1 MFKTLKDAWKIEDI
15 RKRMIFTV
23 LMIVVFRLGNV
34 IPVPFIDKQV
44 LQSIVQQQEGV
55 GMISLLNLLSGGS
68 LQQMSIFAQSIY
80 PYITAS
86 IIIQLLTIAIPRL
99 EEISQ
104 EGEEGK
110 RKIDLYTKIG
120 AIIIAFIQSWAIVQG
135 LFQQAIIAD
144 NAFEKFVIILTM
156 VAGTMFLV
164 WLGDEIT
171 QKGVGNGISMLILL
185 GIVSSFPRQIGV
197 IVRGLTLGTLA
208 WWVVALLAAMGV
220 LTLIIVIM
228 ITEGERKIP
237 VQYAKRVVG
246 RKMYGGQSTHIP
258 VKVNMAG
265 VMPVI
270 FSSAIVSLPSTIG
283 LFFGKEMPRWYQNLF
298 TPNTVSGLM
307 IYTIVNVLLII
318 LFAYF
323 YTAVQFNPVEY
334 SKTLQQQGGFIPGIR
349 PGRPTG
355 EYLQRISNRIT
366 FVGAIALAFVASVPT
381 IITASF
387 GVDMLFG
394 GTSVIITVGVI
405 IDTINQIDSMM
416 MMRNYK
422 GFLR

>member
-1 MFKTLKDAWKIEDI
+1 M
-15 RKRMIFTV
+15 
-23 LMIVVFRLGNV
+23 
-34 IPVPFIDKQV
+34 
-44 LQSIVQQQEGV
+44 
-55 GMISLLNLLSGGS
+55 
-68 LQQMSIFAQSIY
+68 
-80 PYITAS
+80 
-86 IIIQLLTIAIPRL
+86 
-99 EEISQ
+99 
-104 EGEEGK
+104 
-110 RKIDLYTKIG
+110 
-120 AIIIAFIQSWAIVQG
+120 
-135 LFQQAIIAD
+135 
-144 NAFEKFVIILTM
+144 
-156 VAGTMFLV
+156 
-164 WLGDEIT
+164 
-171 QKGVGNGISMLILL
+171 GI
-185 GIVSSFPRQIGV
+185 
-197 IVRGLTLGTLA
+197 
-208 WWVVALLAAMGV
+208 
-220 LTLIIVIM
+220 LTLIIVIL
-228 ITEGERKIP
+228 ITEGERRIP

-258 VKVNMAG
+258 IKVNMAG

-270 FSSAIVSLPSTIG
+270 FASAIVSLPSTIG
-283 LFFGKEMPRWYQNLF
+283 LFFGAEMPNWYQNLF
-298 TPNTVSGLM
+298 TPNTVSGLI
-307 IYTIVNVLLII
+307 IYTITNILLII

-366 FVGAIALAFVASVPT
+366 FIGAIALAFVASLPT
-381 IITASF
+381 VVTASF